1 MTTEQLKDLKVRV
14 AALRRYL
21 DYDRKIVEIQDEE
34 RITHQADFWNK
45 PKEAEVILK
54 NIRTKKVWTD
64 AFAHISKLLDD
75 LDVLNEFHEAGDASE
90 EELEAEFKK
99 TAKAIEDLE
108 FKKMLSREEDQLS
121 AVMEINPGAG
131 GTESNDWADM
141 LNRMYIMWGEKS
153 GYKVSQID
161 YQAGEVAGIKSATL
175 EIEGPFAYGKLKS
188 EIGVHRL
195 VRISP
200 FDSNQRRHTSF
211 ASVFVYPK
219 VDDSIQIEVNPADVE
234 IQTSRSGGAGGQ
246 NVNKV
251 ETKVQLTHKPSG
263 IVIVCQVERSQH
275 ANRERAMQMLKSKLY
290 QVEMEKRNAARDKVE
305 AGKMKID
312 FGSQIRNYVLH
323 PYKLVKDARTGVER
337 HDAQNVLDGDLDDFI
352 KAYLLEDQEASSAK

>member
-1 MTTEQLKDLKVRV
+1 M
-14 AALRRYL
+14 
-21 DYDRKIVEIQDEE
+21 
-34 RITHQADFWNK
+34 
-45 PKEAEVILK
+45 
-54 NIRTKKVWTD
+54 
-64 AFAHISKLLDD
+64 DD
-75 LDVLNEFHEAGDASE
+75 LDVLNEFHEAGDVGE
-90 EELEAEFKK
+90 EELDREFEKAA
-99 TAKAIEDLE
+99 TAVEELE
-108 FKKMLSREEDQLS
+108 FKKMLSKEEDQLS
-121 AVMEINPGAG
+121 AVIEINPGAG
-131 GTESNDWADM
+131 GTESQDWADM

-153 GYKVSQID
+153 GYKVAQID
-161 YQAGEVAGIKSATL
+161 YQSGDVAGIKSATL
-175 EIEGPFAYGKLKS
+175 ELEGPFAYGKLKS

-219 VDDSIQIEVNPADVE
+219 VDDSIEIEVNPADIE

-251 ETKVQLTHKPSG
+251 ETKVQLTHKPTG

-290 QVEMEKRNAARDKVE
+290 QVEIEKRNVERDKVE

-323 PYKLVKDARTGVER
+323 PYKLVKDARTSVER

-352 KAYLLEDQEASSAK
+352 KAYLLGAQEQPST